1 MTPAEISRDIA
12 LEEDE
17 RELFAAYQ
25 KARYAG
31 NRADGEISGEAVGRM
46 RALNERVRSRRIPK
60 SAGHPIA
67 YTPQEWPPSAIFT
80 QSGIILFVYPFC
92 AHCHSTLIG
101 HFSTDCQIFQGFF
114 AESAIKMGNPAYN
127 FFNMDV

>member
-1 MTPAEISRDIA
+1 MEHKNIEAKLARQRAHFATGATFPAAARRRALQDLLRA

-46 RALNERVRSRRIPK
+46 RALNERVRSRRIREEK
-60 SAGHPIA
+60 
-67 YTPQEWPPSAIFT
+67 
-80 QSGIILFVYPFC
+80 
-92 AHCHSTLIG
+92 
-101 HFSTDCQIFQGFF
+101 
-114 AESAIKMGNPAYN
+114 
-127 FFNMDV
+127 